1 MNGKICAMI
10 RQTWFETARKNLKGE
25 ERLRFYEA
33 CLEYEFEDVEPA
45 SDLPFAARLLFDMVR
60 ADIDQDKERATR
72 KAEISRQNGS
82 KGGRPKV
89 PTLSNDEENPVGYAG
104 FKKTCKYTTIHN
116 STQQDTLSDDDS
128 SEDTH
133 RFFEVLLNF
142 FERGASV
149 PIEEAN
155 TFWGYY
161 ESLGWK
167 TKDGRDVVNKLAL
180 AKAWRLKEV
189 STPAIKRRKAYAE
202 LLHEVN
208 PTEPALITDFVD
220 ITKDSEKKT
229 VLLTMQT
236 VESCML
242 LENKYV
248 QKIVVWLDKWA
259 RDCGLTYRALQ
270 QTL

>member
-1 MNGKICAMI
+1 MI

-33 CLEYEFEDVEPA
+33 CLEYEFEDIEPA

-89 PTLSNDEENPVGYAG
+89 TTLSNDEENPAGYVGLE
-104 FKKTCKYTTIHN
+104 KTCIYTTIHN
-116 STQQDTLSDDDS
+116 STQQDTVSVDDS

-142 FERGASV
+142 FERGASI

-180 AKAWRLKEV
+180 AKAWRLREV
-189 STPAIKRRKAYAE
+189 STPAIKRRKAWAD
-202 LLHEVN
+202 LLHEVK
-208 PTEPALITDFVD
+208 PTEAAFVSEFVD
-220 ITKDSEKKT
+220 ITKDTAEKK
-229 VLLTMQT
+229 VYLTMAT
-236 VESCML
+236 REPCMVF
-242 LENKYV
+242 ENKYAS
-248 QKIVVWLDKWA
+248 KATIWFEKWA
-259 RDCGLTYRALQ
+259 PGYALEYRVLQ

>member
-1 MNGKICAMI
+1 MI

-45 SDLPFAARLLFDMVR
+45 DDLPFAARLLFDMVR
-60 ADIDQDKERATR
+60 ADIDRDKERAKR

-89 PTLSNDEENPVGYAG
+89 TTPSNDEENPPGYVGLE
-104 FKKTCKYTTIHN
+104 KTCIYTTIHN
-116 STQQDTLSDDDS
+116 NTQQDTVSVDDS
-128 SEDTH
+128 DEDRH

-142 FERGASV
+142 FERGAAL
-149 PIEEAN
+149 PMEEAN

-189 STPAIKRRKAYAE
+189 STPAIKRRKPFAD
-202 LLHEVN
+202 LLHEVK
-208 PTEPALITDFVD
+208 PVEVDFIRDFVD
-220 ITKDSEKKT
+220 MTKDPEKKT
-229 VLLTMQT
+229 VILTMQT

-242 LENKYV
+242 LENRYISKAA
-248 QKIVVWLDKWA
+248 IWFEKWA
-259 RDCGLTYRALQ
+259 PGYGLDYRALQ